1 MKMPSVQGTEIKSV
15 VVACEAGMGSSVL
28 LTTQLRKRLEPY
40 GVGVEHLA
48 VNRIEGNP
56 DVIVVNAGLVARARQ
71 QAPESVIVSFNLFIG
86 DPAFD
91 KLEQAIRDD
100 ETLTS

>member
-1 MKMPSVQGTEIKSV
+1 MASIEGKEVKSV
-15 VVACEAGMGSSVL
+15 IVACEAGMGSSVL
-28 LTTQLRKRLEPY
+28 LTTQLRQRLAPY
-40 GVGVEHLA
+40 GVEVEHLA

-56 DVIVVNAGLVARARQ
+56 DVIVVNAGLEARARQ
-71 QAPESVIVSFNLFIG
+71 QAPESVIVTFKMFMG

-91 KLEQAIRDD
+91 RLEQAIRDG

>member
-1 MKMPSVQGTEIKSV
+1 MPSIEGKDVKSV

-28 LTTQLRKRLEPY
+28 LTTQLRQRLAPH
-40 GVGVEHLA
+40 GVTVEHLA
-48 VNRIEGNP
+48 VNRIEGSP
-56 DVIVVNAGLVARARQ
+56 DVIVVNAGLEARARQ
-71 QAPESVIVSFNLFIG
+71 QAPESVILTFKMFMG

-91 KLEQAIRDD
+91 KLEQAIRDG